1 MQFIRF
7 SLFFLF
13 NGLAHGQVV
22 SKDHKMGYV
31 LVDNDEV
38 VSDTIQLEEIIVSKE
53 KLISMLKRFLL
64 CKQSLYNLSVCHWLL
79 KD

>member
-13 NGLAHGQVV
+13 NGLAHGQVI

-38 VSDTIQLEEIIVSKE
+38 VMTRFNWKKYCIKRKVDLDAETISDLQTESI
-53 KLISMLKRFLL
+53 
-64 CKQSLYNLSVCHWLL
+64 
-79 KD
+79 